1 MKSRRAWFIMLVAA
15 AALVLGPAAVFGD
28 GGVDGLRWM
37 SGSWAGDKDGVR
49 SEEHWSAPAG
59 GLMIG
64 MHRDVKDGRATG
76 FEFFRIQAKDGV
88 LTYLTQPGG
97 RPAVPFKMKE
107 MGERR
112 IVFENPEHDFPQR
125 IIYWQSGPDEL
136 RARIEGTIGGKPQA
150 EEWVW
155 TRSKLE

>member
-1 MKSRRAWFIMLVAA
+1 MQTRRVVWCLIG
-15 AALVLGPAAVFGD
+15 ALLLAPAGAFADD
-28 GGVDGLRWM
+28 GVEELSWM
-37 SGSWAGDKDGVR
+37 SGSWAGEKDGIR

-76 FEFFRIQAKDGV
+76 FEFFRIHVKDGV
-88 LTYLTQPGG
+88 LSYLTQPGG

-112 IVFENPEHDFPQR
+112 IVFENLEHDFPQR
-125 IIYWQSGPDEL
+125 ILYWLSGPGEL
-136 RARIEGTIGGKPQA
+136 RARIEGSIGGKTQA

-155 TRSKLE
+155 TRAKLD